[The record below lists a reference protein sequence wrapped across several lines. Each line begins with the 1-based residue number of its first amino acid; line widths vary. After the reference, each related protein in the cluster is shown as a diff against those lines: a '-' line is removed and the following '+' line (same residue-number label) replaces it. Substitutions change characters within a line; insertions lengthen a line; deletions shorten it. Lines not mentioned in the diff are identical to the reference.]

1 MSASVPAG
9 CRCEGRSAAEEAVA
23 DLRVGVEVPA
33 SGSENSGSASSHSV
47 VAMIEN
53 CASRSQTSQ

>member
-1 MSASVPAG
+1 MCRKMSSEKKRSPILASASKFA
-9 CRCEGRSAAEEAVA
+9 
-23 DLRVGVEVPA
+23 A